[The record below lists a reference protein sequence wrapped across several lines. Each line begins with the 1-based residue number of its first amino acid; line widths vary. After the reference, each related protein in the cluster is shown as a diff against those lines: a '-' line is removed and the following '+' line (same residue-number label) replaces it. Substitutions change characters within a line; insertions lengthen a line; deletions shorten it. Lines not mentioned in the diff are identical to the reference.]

1 MDEIRIDAQSPKWLW
16 IGSIWL
22 AVGLFDATENVV
34 TMRAEGMHHA
44 WAQLFVML
52 VLSWLPWALAT
63 PIVMRLGRRYPPLQW
78 RAISSCL
85 THLFACATIGLLSAA
100 WTAWLVQLLNPYA
113 KPIPPEPFLPL
124 WFGKFYNGLLSFVI
138 LYAFILAISSM
149 LDSKER
155 LSRQRT
161 DTARLNEQL
170 SKAQLS
176 ALRRQIEPHSLFNT
190 LNAIAGLVREG
201 RNDAAVSMI
210 AALSDFLRMVLKDGT
225 RQLVP
230 LGEELDFVQKY
241 LDIQKMRFGD
251 RLQVSVVVPSE
262 LFPAQ
267 LPSLI
272 LQPMVEN
279 AVKHGIAKRAHGGV
293 IRIAASRSNG
303 MLQVTV
309 YNDGPSLPADWAQT
323 HPGIGIS
330 NVRTRLEGLY
340 REGFE
345 LSIRNE
351 GSSGVQISVSVPF
364 KSVPFKEE

>member
-1 MDEIRIDAQSPKWLW
+1 
-16 IGSIWL
+16 
-22 AVGLFDATENVV
+22 
-34 TMRAEGMHHA
+34 
-44 WAQLFVML
+44 
-52 VLSWLPWALAT
+52 
-63 PIVMRLGRRYPPLQW
+63 
-78 RAISSCL
+78 
-85 THLFACATIGLLSAA
+85 
-100 WTAWLVQLLNPYA
+100 
-113 KPIPPEPFLPL
+113 
-124 WFGKFYNGLLSFVI
+124 
-138 LYAFILAISSM
+138 
-149 LDSKER
+149 
-155 LSRQRT
+155 
-161 DTARLNEQL
+161 
-170 SKAQLS
+170 
-176 ALRRQIEPHSLFNT
+176 
-190 LNAIAGLVREG
+190 
-201 RNDAAVSMI
+201 MI
-210 AALSDFLRMVLKDGT
+210 AALSDFLRMVLKDGA

-230 LGEELDFVQKY
+230 LGEEIDFVQKY

-279 AVKHGIAKRAHGGV
+279 AVKHGIAKRAHGGM

-364 KSVPFKEE
+364 KEE